1 MNFLLDLNFLSSTYI
16 EWLKNLSFYL
26 IVSGAL
32 CIAFLLLKY
41 LFWKK
46 WEKEEHNFTTYRIF
60 CDMGMVITFI
70 IGILIMIALAV
81 LLVIYPACYLAAL
94 IKDILVARYLY
105 EPELLTFSRELFIN
119 IISSALAVIPYIYI
133 IVKSLKNFVED
144 E

>member
-46 WEKEEHNFTTYRIF
+46 WEKEEHNFTT
-60 CDMGMVITFI
+60 
-70 IGILIMIALAV
+70 
-81 LLVIYPACYLAAL
+81 
-94 IKDILVARYLY
+94 
-105 EPELLTFSRELFIN
+105 
-119 IISSALAVIPYIYI
+119 
-133 IVKSLKNFVED
+133 
-144 E
+144 